1 MGHKQHVFLF
11 EKCHMM
17 NIRAYMGVSENGNT
31 DKVAV
36 AIQKMMWGP
45 TYASDIHIRVYALYT
60 YEYV

>member
-1 MGHKQHVFLF
+1 
-11 EKCHMM
+11 
-17 NIRAYMGVSENGNT
+17 MGVSENGNT

-36 AIQKMMWGP
+36 AIRKMMWGP